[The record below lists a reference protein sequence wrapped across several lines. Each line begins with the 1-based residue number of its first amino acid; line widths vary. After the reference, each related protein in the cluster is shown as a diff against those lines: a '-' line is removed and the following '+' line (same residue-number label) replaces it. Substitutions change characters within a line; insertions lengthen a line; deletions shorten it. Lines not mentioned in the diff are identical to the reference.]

1 MLLPG
6 AIFEL
11 KIHQGY
17 NAPQTSKLVFRGPFV
32 TGEGTVG
39 KGRGGGKE
47 EKVSGEGRVSPLL
60 LFTI

>member
-1 MLLPG
+1 M
-6 AIFEL
+6 
-11 KIHQGY
+11 
-17 NAPQTSKLVFRGPFV
+17 